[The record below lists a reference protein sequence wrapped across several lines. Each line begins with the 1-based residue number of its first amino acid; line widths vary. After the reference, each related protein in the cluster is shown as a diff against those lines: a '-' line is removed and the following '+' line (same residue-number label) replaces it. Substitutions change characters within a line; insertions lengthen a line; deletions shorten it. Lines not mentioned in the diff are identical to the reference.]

1 MQQVQNLF
9 KKCFWCPW
17 FTANET
23 VTWSLNGGAD
33 AALFEI
39 DSSSGTLSFK
49 TAPDYETPTDAM

>member
-1 MQQVQNLF
+1 MHG
-9 KKCFWCPW
+9 

-33 AALFEI
+33 ASLFEI

-49 TAPDYETPTDAM
+49 TAPDYETPTDADSNEMIML